1 MKTWLPAL
9 GGLLMLAAPA
19 SSQTYEISWWTVDS
33 GGSMGNVGG
42 SYMLD
47 STSGQHDAGGP
58 FAGSPYV
65 LHSGFWGLAAG
76 GTGDL
81 RDLAL
86 GTVIERKSS
95 QGFIGRL
102 VSAMKGGF

>member
-1 MKTWLPAL
+1 M
-9 GGLLMLAAPA
+9 
-19 SSQTYEISWWTVDS
+19 
-33 GGSMGNVGG
+33 
-42 SYMLD
+42 
-47 STSGQHDAGGP
+47 
-58 FAGSPYV
+58 
-65 LHSGFWGLAAG
+65 LAAG

-86 GTVIERKSS
+86 GAVADRKSS